1 MAKSLLLGKSLQN
14 REGIARQESWH
25 HFQMLPG
32 LKQFSFHACALA
44 LGFLS
49 LPQRDPAGQWEK
61 GPGGSP
67 TFQGRP
73 ELELNK
79 EALSLRIFISSSLFA
94 RLEEPSERGLPLAW
108 KQVGPYSCK
117 SLGGVVS
124 WQREGKTRECIVQAL
139 YLYLV
144 GPL

>member
-32 LKQFSFHACALA
+32 LKRFSLHACASCL
-44 LGFLS
+44 F
-49 LPQRDPAGQWEK
+49 PRDPAGRWEK

-67 TFQGRP
+67 TFQGRL

-79 EALSLRIFISSSLFA
+79 EALSLRIFISASLFA

-108 KQVGPYSCK
+108 KQVGPYSCN

-124 WQREGKTRECIVQAL
+124 GQREGKTRECIVQAL
-139 YLYLV
+139 HLYLV